1 MPVFGTPGK
10 TFVIILFFYREVKPF
25 LTSRKRLVKCYQRV
39 VANSFEEVKYRIR
52 AGFRFDVL
60 AKELRGCIMFAQN
73 STIFRTM
80 MPDGLQKMRKKAA
93 DVIFYKI

>member
-80 MPDGLQKMRKKAA
+80 MPDGLQKMRKKSGRCY
-93 DVIFYKI
+93 IL